1 MNITIKD
8 NMLKDNRLKPQE
20 VYLFL
25 QMVRMCDE
33 RSILN
38 ISGKDLMDE
47 TRIKNKTVLLGYL
60 KNLIECGYVSR
71 LENVNKKATYQ
82 INKQEY
88 FKR

>member
-60 KNLIECGYVSR
+60 KNLIECAYVSR